1 MQVREIMSKD
11 IEVVDRNDN
20 LRTVE
25 ERMATK
31 QLRHLPVL
39 EQGEIVGIVTQ
50 RDLFKAAMSS
60 AMGYGEKAQQ
70 AYLQSVRVKEI
81 MTYPVVTVSPDTSV
95 AAAAEMIINK
105 GIGCLPVVDDHSSS
119 ASSPRPI
126 SYAASEP
133 WMRREHDDFTHGM
146 AHRAFS
152 RRKGLCRSKTLCASK
167 SRPSPLTH
175 WSAPPTS

>member
-39 EQGEIVGIVTQ
+39 EQGEVVGIVTQ

-60 AMGYGEKAQQ
+60 TMGYGEKAQQ
-70 AYLQSVRVKEI
+70 AYLQSVRVKE
-81 MTYPVVTVSPDTSV
+81 TDFSARRTWLALVWVSARSPMK
-95 AAAAEMIINK
+95 AHIIQALGN
-105 GIGCLPVVDDHSSS
+105 LH
-119 ASSPRPI
+119 
-126 SYAASEP
+126 
-133 WMRREHDDFTHGM
+133 
-146 AHRAFS
+146 
-152 RRKGLCRSKTLCASK
+152 
-167 SRPSPLTH
+167 
-175 WSAPPTS
+175 

>member
-39 EQGEIVGIVTQ
+39 EQGEVVGLVTQ

-60 AMGYGEKAQQ
+60 AMGYGEKAQR

-95 AAAAEMIINK
+95 AAAAEMMINK
-105 GIGCLPVVDDHSSS
+105 GIGCLPVVDDHQLIGMVTKTDLLRCLR
-119 ASSPRPI
+119 ALE
-126 SYAASEP
+126 AA
-133 WMRREHDDFTHGM
+133 
-146 AHRAFS
+146 
-152 RRKGLCRSKTLCASK
+152 
-167 SRPSPLTH
+167 
-175 WSAPPTS
+175 

>member
-1 MQVREIMSKD
+1 MQVREIMSKN

-50 RDLFKAAMSS
+50 RDLFKATMSS
-60 AMGYGEKAQQ
+60 TMGYGEKAQQ

-81 MTYPVVTVSPDTSV
+81 MVYPVVTITPATSV
-95 AAAAEMIINK
+95 AAAADMMINK
-105 GIGCLPVVDDHSSS
+105 GIGCLPVVDDHKLIGIVTKTDLLRCLR
-119 ASSPRPI
+119 ALD
-126 SYAASEP
+126 AA
-133 WMRREHDDFTHGM
+133 
-146 AHRAFS
+146 
-152 RRKGLCRSKTLCASK
+152 
-167 SRPSPLTH
+167 
-175 WSAPPTS
+175 

>member
-1 MQVREIMSKD
+1 MQVREIMSTD

-39 EQGEIVGIVTQ
+39 EQGEVVGMVTQ

-81 MTYPVVTVSPDTSV
+81 MVYPVVTVAPDTSV
-95 AAAAEMIINK
+95 GAAADMMMNK
-105 GIGCLPVVDDHSSS
+105 GIGCLPVVEGHQLIGIVTKTDLLRCLRALD
-119 ASSPRPI
+119 
-126 SYAASEP
+126 AA
-133 WMRREHDDFTHGM
+133 
-146 AHRAFS
+146 
-152 RRKGLCRSKTLCASK
+152 
-167 SRPSPLTH
+167 
-175 WSAPPTS
+175 

>member
-25 ERMATK
+25 ERMVTK

-39 EQGEIVGIVTQ
+39 EQGEVVGMVTQ

-60 AMGYGEKAQQ
+60 TMGYGEKAQK

-81 MTYPVVTVSPDTSV
+81 MVYPVVTVAPDTSV
-95 AAAAEMIINK
+95 AAAAAMIIDK
-105 GIGCLPVVDDHSSS
+105 GIGCLPVVNG
-119 ASSPRPI
+119 
-126 SYAASEP
+126 
-133 WMRREHDDFTHGM
+133 TQLVGM
-146 AHRAFS
+146 VT
-152 RRKGLCRSKTLCASK
+152 KTDLLRCLYMLDAV
-167 SRPSPLTH
+167 
-175 WSAPPTS
+175 